1 MVINIIRMEHI
12 GIILGVFLYCIL
24 YVIVIKILDLDEE
37 DKLLH
42 YIGVFVFLPLFACVI
57 PSLYIVIGLID
68 LIYYLNK
75 KKWRNPFN
83 N

>member
-1 MVINIIRMEHI
+1 MGHI
-12 GIILGVFLYCIL
+12 DIILGIFLYCVL

-42 YIGVFVFLPLFACVI
+42 YIGVFVFLPLFVCVI

>member
-1 MVINIIRMEHI
+1 MEHI
-12 GIILGVFLYCIL
+12 GIILGVFLYCVL
-24 YVIVIKILDLDEE
+24 YVIVIYILDFDEE

-42 YIGVFVFLPLFACVI
+42 YIGVFVFLPLFVCVI

>member
-1 MVINIIRMEHI
+1 MEHI
-12 GIILGVFLYCIL
+12 AIILGVFLYCVL
-24 YVIVIKILDLDEE
+24 YVIVINILDFNEE
-37 DKLLH
+37 DKLFH
-42 YIGVFVFLPLFACVI
+42 YIGVFVFLPLFVCII
-57 PSLYIVIGLID
+57 PSLYIIIGLID

>member
-1 MVINIIRMEHI
+1 MEHI
-12 GIILGVFLYCIL
+12 GIILGVFLYCVL
-24 YVIVIKILDLDEE
+24 YAIVISILGFDED

-42 YIGVFVFLPLFACVI
+42 YIGVFIFLPVFVCLI
-57 PSLYIVIGLID
+57 PLAFIIISLVD

>member
-1 MVINIIRMEHI
+1 MEHI
-12 GIILGVFLYCIL
+12 GIILGVFLYCVL
-24 YVIVIKILDLDEE
+24 YVIVIKILDFDEE

-42 YIGVFVFLPLFACVI
+42 YIGVFVFLPLFVCVI

-75 KKWRNPFN
+75 KKWRNSFN